1 MSSGSPPLIA
11 PKVHECVRRFNTLCG
26 SLPEADRIARP
37 ALVDQL
43 GRLKIWAGNI
53 GAFQELPLQSSL
65 DYRLREAPKI
75 VHQVIELLSD
85 LNETLQEGIAISQ
98 YLSNLPNNSS
108 IIHHLW

>member
-1 MSSGSPPLIA
+1 MSSSGPLLIA
-11 PKVHECVRRFNTLCG
+11 PKVHDCVRRFNALCG
-26 SLPEADRIARP
+26 SLPEADRTARP

-53 GAFQELPLQSSL
+53 GAIQELPLPSSL

-75 VHQVIELLSD
+75 VKQVIELLDD
-85 LNETLQEGIAISQ
+85 LNETLQEGTAILQCST
-98 YLSNLPNNSS
+98 NLPNNSS